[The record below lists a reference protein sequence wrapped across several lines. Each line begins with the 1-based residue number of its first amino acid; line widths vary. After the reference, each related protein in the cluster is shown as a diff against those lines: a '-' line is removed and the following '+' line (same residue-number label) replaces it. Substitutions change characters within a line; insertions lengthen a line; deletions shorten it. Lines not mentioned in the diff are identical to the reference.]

1 MKIRLFGKA
10 LWLQL
15 VRDEKGVSMVEY
27 AVAGGF
33 VAAVVAAAYPPLGN
47 AVTSQINAVISALG

>member
-1 MKIRLFGKA
+1 MRFRLFLKT
-10 LWLQL
+10 LWLQIL
-15 VRDEKGVSMVEY
+15 EDEQGVSMVEY

-33 VAAVVAAAYPPLGN
+33 VAAVVAASYTPLGS

>member
-1 MKIRLFGKA
+1 MKFRFFTKNG
-10 LWLQL
+10 WLQFFK
-15 VRDEKGVSMVEY
+15 DERGVSMVEY

-33 VAAVVAAAYPPLGN
+33 IAAGVAAAYTPLGN

>member
-1 MKIRLFGKA
+1 MRLRVFTKS
-10 LWLQL
+10 LWVQILK
-15 VRDEKGVSMVEY
+15 DERGVSMVEY

-33 VAAVVAAAYPPLGN
+33 VAAVVAASYTPLGS